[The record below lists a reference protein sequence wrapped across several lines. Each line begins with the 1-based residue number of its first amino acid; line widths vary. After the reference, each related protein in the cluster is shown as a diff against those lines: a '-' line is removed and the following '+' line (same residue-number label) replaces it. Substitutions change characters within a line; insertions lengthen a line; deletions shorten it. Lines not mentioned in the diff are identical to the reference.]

1 MTKMRSIFIVTA
13 VLITL
18 TLGGGSGLCALT
30 DNCTVAFF
38 QTVAGSDVTVT
49 SATVVPGVS
58 GGLPEHCKVAGW
70 RYPDDG
76 FLVKLPT
83 VWNERLYQVGNG
95 GAAGSIGESG
105 MTFGLQ
111 RGFAAAGGSGGQ
123 QEPATV
129 YQFGYHWWDDPA
141 VYQKVEDYV
150 YGSVNKTSILAKKL
164 IKAYYGK
171 GPRYSY
177 YNGYSTGGRQALM
190 EAQRYPMDFDG
201 ILGGDGPIPFTKRTM
216 ADTWEATQFLGN
228 AYIPLSKLLIL
239 ADAVMKKCDSIDG
252 LVDGLIDDPRKCD
265 FNALTEL
272 PACPNDIDAPAC
284 FTTAQRQAA
293 YNVYDGVR
301 NSKGKLLFKG
311 VSYGSE
317 AIASN
322 GSSGWTMFVPATPF
336 TPTSPTAT
344 TFALSLGGSF
354 VQWIGLPPVKGGPTW
369 NWETFNVD
377 TDWDIERD
385 HWADMADTYDPN
397 LWPFKQSG
405 GKMIYYHGWADA
417 LCWPNPAPVYYDRV
431 VKKIGSLGET
441 REFFKL
447 YMIPG
452 DAHFAGAGRGVF
464 DSNTFQPVAFDALV
478 AWVERGVEPGTFVG
492 TRAAVPN
499 IWSSIS
505 RPLCPY
511 PEVARYVG
519 TGSID
524 DAANFTC
531 VETIP
536 AQVRIEPE
544 TLKLG
549 SNGTFTASITF
560 PWGYD
565 VRNWEIPSVVC
576 EGAPAVKVTK
586 KGHFYMAEFNTKDL
600 KNITAGQEY
609 TFTVTA
615 IVEHRGHHDYDGD
628 QIAFEGSD
636 TVRVVK

>member
-1 MTKMRSIFIVTA
+1 MKSVFSIFIAIA
-13 VLITL
+13 VLISL
-18 TLGGGSGLCALT
+18 TLIPRLGLCALT
-30 DNCTVAFF
+30 DKCTVAFF
-38 QTVAGSDVTVT
+38 QGVVGPDVTVT

-58 GGLPEHCKVAGW
+58 GGLPEHCRLGGVRA
-70 RYPDDG
+70 PEDG
-76 FLVKLPT
+76 FIFKLPS
-83 VWNERLYQVGNG
+83 VWNTRYLQTGNG
-95 GAAGSIGESG
+95 GAAGAYMETMMDPSL
-105 MTFGLQ
+105 GL
-111 RGFAAAGGSGGQ
+111 GFAVGSGTGGHIN
-123 QEPATV
+123 PNMMDFS
-129 YQFGYHWWDDPA
+129 FGYHWWDNSTA
-141 VYQKVEDYV
+141 MAKVEDYF
-150 YGSVNKTSILAKKL
+150 YGSVHETSILAKKL
-164 IKAYYGK
+164 IQAYYGK
-171 GPRYSY
+171 RPHYSY

-216 ADTWEATQFLGN
+216 GDTWEATQFLGN
-228 AYIPLSKLLIL
+228 GYIPLAKLLIL

-265 FNALTEL
+265 FNALTDL
-272 PACPNDIDAPAC
+272 PACPNDIDGPAC

-317 AIASN
+317 AMIAD
-322 GSSGWTMFVPATPF
+322 GSSGWTMFVPATPGGG
-336 TPTSPTAT
+336 TV
-344 TFALSLGGSF
+344 ALGLGSSF
-354 VQWIGLPPVKGGPTW
+354 VQWIGLTPEKGGPGW
-369 NWETFNVD
+369 DWKTFNVD
-377 TDWDIERD
+377 TDWNIERD
-385 HWADMADTYDPN
+385 HWADMDTYDPN
-397 LWPFKQSG
+397 LWPFKKSG

-417 LCWPNPAPVYYDRV
+417 LCWPNPAPEYYDQV
-431 VKKIGSLGET
+431 VRKIGSLGET

-464 DSNTFQPVAFDALV
+464 DSNTFQPPALDALV
-478 AWVERGVEPGTFVG
+478 AWVEHGVEPGALVG

-499 IWSSIS
+499 RWSSIS
-505 RPLCPY
+505 RPICPY

-519 TGSID
+519 TGSTD
-524 DAANFTC
+524 DAANFAC
-531 VETIP
+531 VKTIP

-549 SNGTFTASITF
+549 SNGTFTAAITI
-560 PWGYD
+560 PWDYQAKD
-565 VRNWEIPSVVC
+565 SEIGSVVC

-586 KGHFYMAEFNTKDL
+586 KDHFYMAKFETVDL
-600 KNITAGQEY
+600 KNITAGQDY

-615 IVEHRGHHDYDGD
+615 IVEHRGH

-636 TVRVVK
+636 TVRVK